1 MLRLSC
7 LFYRKSKPSLPKR
20 QCLSSQSSLDV
31 YKEELDDSDCDITDN
46 GYDVDDTVPCIPK
59 DPYEFTEF
67 DETAPSE
74 RGFRQKE
81 FQMKVRF
88 KVWFLVFCLLST

>member
-1 MLRLSC
+1 M
-7 LFYRKSKPSLPKR
+7 
-20 QCLSSQSSLDV
+20 
-31 YKEELDDSDCDITDN
+31 YKEELNDSDCDITDN
-46 GYDVDDTVPCIPK
+46 GYDLDDTVPCIPK

-81 FQMKVRF
+81 FQMKV
-88 KVWFLVFCLLST
+88 SY